1 MSKHRT
7 ELDLLVC
14 LKKVRFKNTIVRLS
28 IRLEQMER
36 KTFLGSVLIA
46 IVVAVSGYVVFEH
59 KEGASE
65 EKPSTI
71 KIAAFNIQIF
81 GESKR
86 QKDYVMKVLVDI
98 VREFDIVLIQEI
110 RDAEEE
116 TAPHFLQWINQIEGP
131 EYRFIRSE
139 RLGRTTSKE
148 AYAYFYNSR
157 NVEMIEDSDCVYNDV
172 SDVFEREPCIVSFR
186 SGNFDFTL
194 VGIHTKPDDA
204 YSEIGNLTFVVS
216 SILSE
221 SPDEKD
227 IIVLG
232 DFNADGR
239 YFDED
244 DPSNP
249 FKASEFFWVITNEMD
264 TMTKTDYTYDRIV
277 LVNATYSH
285 EYVEHSARVLYFDEE
300 YGLNNSTLVL
310 EVSDHYPIYAEFRI
324 GLADD
329 D

>member
-1 MSKHRT
+1 MKR
-7 ELDLLVC
+7 
-14 LKKVRFKNTIVRLS
+14 N
-28 IRLEQMER
+28 
-36 KTFLGSVLIA
+36 TFLGLVLIA
-46 IVVAVSGYVVFEH
+46 IVVVVSGYVALEQR
-59 KEGASE
+59 EGAAE

-86 QKDYVMKVLVDI
+86 QKDYVMEVLVDV
-98 VREFDIVLIQEI
+98 VREFDIVLVQEI

-116 TAPHFLQWINQIEGP
+116 TTPYFLQMVNRIEGP
-131 EYRFIRSE
+131 EYRFVRSE

-148 AYAYFYNSR
+148 AYAYFYNS
-157 NVEMIEDSDCVYNDV
+157 NTVEIIEDSDRVYNDV
-172 SDVFEREPCIVSFR
+172 GDVFEREPYIVSFR

-204 YSEIGNLTFVVS
+204 YSEIGNLTYVFS

-221 SPDEKD
+221 DLDEKD

-232 DFNADGR
+232 DFNADGG

-249 FKASEFFWVITNEMD
+249 FKASEFYWVITNEMD

-285 EYVEHSARVLYFDEE
+285 EYVEHSAKVFYFDEE
-300 YGLNNSTLVL
+300 YELNSTLVP
-310 EVSDHYPIYAEFRI
+310 EVSDHYPVYAEFRI

>member
-36 KTFLGSVLIA
+36 KTFLGLVLIA
-46 IVVAVSGYVVFEH
+46 TIVVVSGYVALEQ
-59 KEGASE
+59 KEGAAE

-86 QKDYVMKVLVDI
+86 QKDYVMGVLVDI

-116 TAPHFLQWINQIEGP
+116 TAPYFLQWINEIEGP

-148 AYAYFYNSR
+148 AYAYFYNSKT
-157 NVEMIEDSDCVYNDV
+157 VEIIEDSDRVYNDV
-172 SDVFEREPCIVSFR
+172 DDVFEREPYIISFR

-204 YSEIGNLTFVVS
+204 YSEIGNLTFVVL

-221 SPDEKD
+221 NPDEKD

-244 DPSNP
+244 DPSTL

-310 EVSDHYPIYAEFRI
+310 EVSDHYPIYAEFRT

>member
-1 MSKHRT
+1 MK
-7 ELDLLVC
+7 
-14 LKKVRFKNTIVRLS
+14 
-28 IRLEQMER
+28 R
-36 KTFLGSVLIA
+36 KTFLGLVLVT
-46 IVVAVSGYVVFEH
+46 IVVVVSGYVALEQ
-59 KEGASE
+59 KEEAAE

-71 KIAAFNIQIF
+71 RIAAFNIQIF

-86 QKDYVMKVLVDI
+86 HKDYVMEVLVDI

-110 RDAEEE
+110 RDSSEE
-116 TAPHFLQWINQIEGP
+116 TAPYLLQWINEIEGP
-131 EYRFIRSE
+131 EYRFVRSE
-139 RLGRTTSKE
+139 RLGRTTSRE
-148 AYAYFYNSR
+148 AYAYFFNSET
-157 NVEMIEDSDCVYNDV
+157 VEIIEDSDRVYNDA
-172 SDVFEREPCIVSFR
+172 SDVFEREPYIVSFR

-194 VGIHTKPDDA
+194 VGMHTKPDDA

-221 SPDEKD
+221 NPEEKD

-232 DFNADGR
+232 DLNADGR

-244 DPSNP
+244 DPSSP
-249 FKASEFFWVITNEMD
+249 FKASEFYWVITNEMD

-285 EYVEHSARVLYFDEE
+285 EYVEHSAKVFYFDQE
-300 YGLNNSTLVL
+300 YELNNSTLVL

>member
-1 MSKHRT
+1 MKR
-7 ELDLLVC
+7 
-14 LKKVRFKNTIVRLS
+14 N
-28 IRLEQMER
+28 
-36 KTFLGSVLIA
+36 TFLGSVLIA
-46 IVVAVSGYVVFEH
+46 IIAAVSGYVALEQR
-59 KEGASE
+59 EGVSE
-65 EKPSTI
+65 EEPSTI

-81 GESKR
+81 GEAKR
-86 QKDYVMKVLVDI
+86 QKDYVMEVLVDI

-116 TAPHFLQWINQIEGP
+116 TAPYFLQMINEIEGP
-131 EYRFIRSE
+131 EYRFVRSE

-148 AYAYFYNSR
+148 AYAYFYNSGT
-157 NVEMIEDSDCVYNDV
+157 VEIIDDSDRVYNDV
-172 SDVFEREPCIVSFR
+172 SDIFEREPYIVSFR

-216 SILSE
+216 SILSDNPE
-221 SPDEKD
+221 EMD

-232 DFNADGR
+232 DLNADGG

-249 FKASEFFWVITNEMD
+249 FKASEFYWVVTNEMD

-285 EYVEHSARVLYFDEE
+285 EYVEHSAKVFYFDEE
-300 YGLNNSTLVL
+300 YELNNSTLVL